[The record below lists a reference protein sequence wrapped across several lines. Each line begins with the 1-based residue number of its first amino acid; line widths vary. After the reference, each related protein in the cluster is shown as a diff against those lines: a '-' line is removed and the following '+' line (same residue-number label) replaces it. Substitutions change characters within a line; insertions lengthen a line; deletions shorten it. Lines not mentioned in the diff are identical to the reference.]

1 MLFRSQKV
9 ITITRLYVSQIALL
23 LKSMERQLLY
33 SQNEYARVKWF
44 IVSSGREGTLD
55 DILCVTREGIV
66 KAAQIQE
73 QLHLEGILDLNEVRE
88 YDE

>member
-1 MLFRSQKV
+1 
-9 ITITRLYVSQIALL
+9 
-23 LKSMERQLLY
+23 MERQLLY
-33 SQNEYARVKWF
+33 SENEYARVKWF
-44 IVSSGREGTLD
+44 IISSGREGTLD

-73 QLHLEGILDLNEVRE
+73 QLHLDGILDLNEVRE

>member
-1 MLFRSQKV
+1 MASLKV
-9 ITITRLYVSQIALL
+9 ITTGYLFASQITLL

-33 SQNEYARVKWF
+33 SENEYARVKWF
-44 IVSSGREGTLD
+44 IVSSGREGTLE

-66 KAAQIQE
+66 KAAQIQK
-73 QLHLEGILDLNEVRE
+73 QLHLEGILDLNEVSE

>member
-1 MLFRSQKV
+1 LGIQKV
-9 ITITRLYVSQIALL
+9 ITTTALYTRQTALL

-33 SQNEYARVKWF
+33 SENEYARVKWF
-44 IVSSGREGTLD
+44 IVSSGREGTLE

>member
-1 MLFRSQKV
+1 
-9 ITITRLYVSQIALL
+9 
-23 LKSMERQLLY
+23 MERQLLY
-33 SQNEYARVKWF
+33 SENEYARVKWF

-55 DILCVTREGIV
+55 DILCVTREGVV

-73 QLHLEGILDLNEVRE
+73 QLHLDGILDLNEVRE